1 MNKWLDVWMK
11 TMNISMLRICTSVWR
26 RLSTS
31 FINEKFPGWVSMQL
45 KNDIQYEE
53 VDNCASLELET
64 IDQSLVVLMIGNI
77 RKINIHV

>member
-1 MNKWLDVWMK
+1 
-11 TMNISMLRICTSVWR
+11 
-26 RLSTS
+26 
-31 FINEKFPGWVSMQL
+31 MQL